1 MSRLDGEAQVAVED
15 TGIGIPEESM
25 QHLFE
30 EFFRAPNA
38 KDMQREG
45 TGLGLTIVKDL
56 ITRLGG
62 HITVKSTQNVG
73 SQFTVTLPVYVED
86 PREAAGAAQ
95 GKPQDVPA

>member
-1 MSRLDGEAQVAVED
+1 
-15 TGIGIPEESM
+15 M

-38 KDMQREG
+38 KEMEREG

-62 HITVKSTQNVG
+62 HISVKSTQNVG
-73 SQFTVTLPVYVED
+73 SQFTVTLPVYVD
-86 PREAAGAAQ
+86 GSKEAAGAAQ
-95 GKPQDVPA
+95 EQPQMLRLNCCRLKESA